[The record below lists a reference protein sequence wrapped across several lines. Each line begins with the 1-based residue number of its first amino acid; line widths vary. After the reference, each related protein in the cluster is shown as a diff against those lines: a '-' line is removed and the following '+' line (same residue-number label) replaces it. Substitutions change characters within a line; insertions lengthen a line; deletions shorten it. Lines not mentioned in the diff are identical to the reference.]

1 MTNNKHTKVYSERER
16 HTKCNETVTT
26 AAVNVDRKRWR
37 GATRE
42 FRLKISAAQTA
53 KCFRD
58 EKLLWYKTAHSSQS
72 VSRRSALNAHQ
83 EQSETSCCLL
93 APLGA
98 FVTTTLFFIVH
109 KWIRTEL
116 PESSSDETDR
126 IASRRNRINNSGIRN
141 VPHLTKC
148 FPTRNNNPQIHLF
161 LLCTVGLDYV
171 LDTVRET

>member
-1 MTNNKHTKVYSERER
+1 M
-16 HTKCNETVTT
+16 TT
-26 AAVNVDRKRWR
+26 AAVNVDRKRCS

-58 EKLLWYKTAHSSQS
+58 EKLLLWYKTAHSSQS

-126 IASRRNRINNSGIRN
+126 VASRRSSINNSGIHN
-141 VPHLTKC
+141 VPHRTEEC
-148 FPTRNNNPQIHLF
+148 FPTRNNNPHIHLLF
-161 LLCTVGLDYV
+161 LCTVGLDYV
-171 LDTVRET
+171 LDTVRVTGDAKRIVIGYDL